1 MDKLTIFDE
10 DFGIKIKK
18 KLLDIK
24 MSQSEL
30 AELTGI
36 SKGYMSEVLGEK
48 KGSLDIKAKILKS
61 VKEYESRCVVNKK

>member
-1 MDKLTIFDE
+1 MNKITILDE

-30 AELTGI
+30 AEIAGI
-36 SKGYMSEVLGEK
+36 SKGYMSEVLNEK
-48 KGSLDIKAKILKS
+48 KGSLDIKNKILK
-61 VKEYESRCVVNKK
+61 VLNEYESRCVVNE